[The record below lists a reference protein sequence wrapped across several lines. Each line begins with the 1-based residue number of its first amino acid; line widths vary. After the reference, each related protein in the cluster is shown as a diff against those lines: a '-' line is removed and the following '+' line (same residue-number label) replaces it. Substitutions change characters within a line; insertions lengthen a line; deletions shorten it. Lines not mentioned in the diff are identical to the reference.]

1 VIRGN
6 CQFSISTFT
15 SKGSTAVSEIRVT
28 TYNSSY
34 EQRQQQLVEDRDA
47 VANCLT
53 VRATPIRPHAAW
65 AATPA
70 HRPTHTDTRPTRA
83 HCSVIDYSRSGVC
96 VFVLMG
102 SRCRSTRSLFD
113 RALCWIILLSSII
126 SWALVEFLVFWQR
139 TDSLTGGRG
148 DMRRCWLRLQQQV
161 RLSTVA
167 AECGAAGG
175 DRSGGLIVIKTCSRA
190 KITLSQSFGFYTVI
204 FH

>member
-1 VIRGN
+1 MVIRGN

-83 HCSVIDYSRSGVC
+83 HCSVIDYSRCGVYVC
-96 VFVLMG
+96 V
-102 SRCRSTRSLFD
+102 
-113 RALCWIILLSSII
+113 
-126 SWALVEFLVFWQR
+126 LVEVAAVARAPCSIALSVGLYFFR
-139 TDSLTGGRG
+139 
-148 DMRRCWLRLQQQV
+148 
-161 RLSTVA
+161 RLS
-167 AECGAAGG
+167 AERWSNFSCF
-175 DRSGGLIVIKTCSRA
+175 DNEPTR
-190 KITLSQSFGFYTVI
+190 
-204 FH
+204 